1 MDRDEGICGAADAG
15 RVIAWP
21 DGWFANHAHERRP
34 ARTGRSCPLVEA
46 IVHRGPI
53 LVRSVR
59 GWRETFG
66 EPGPAGNI
74 DRFVGL
80 VPDPAPCEACERDED
95 AVRIRAA
102 LATLPGHY
110 RQVLHLV
117 YVEGQTHGEAATHLA
132 VPIGTAKSWVSR
144 GLRALRAAHA
154 SLNATPNL
162 EVATASRLLVGLR
175 LAARRAPSLSR
186 EVTATSG

>member
-1 MDRDEGICGAADAG
+1 MDRDEGICGMADAG

-21 DGWFANHAHERRP
+21 DGWFARHAHERRP

-53 LVRSVR
+53 PVRSVR
-59 GWRETFG
+59 GWRESFG
-66 EPGPAGNI
+66 ESEPARDSDSMGE
-74 DRFVGL
+74 L
-80 VPDPAPCEACERDED
+80 PPDPAPCEACERDED

-117 YVEGQTHGEAATHLA
+117 YVDGHTHGEAATHLA
-132 VPIGTAKSWVSR
+132 VPIGTAKAWVRR
-144 GLRALRAAHA
+144 GLRALRAAHI
-154 SLNATPNL
+154 SLNATPTL
-162 EVATASRLLVGLR
+162 KVATASHLLVGLR
-175 LAARRAPSLSR
+175 LASRRTPSVAL
-186 EVTATSG
+186 EVTATPG